1 MGVLR
6 PWFTGT
12 AWLPGACQQVG
23 SREKGAS
30 VAEAT
35 AADYAWFRDHW
46 LREAFCITLVRG
58 LDEVQV
64 LRRLGG
70 ERSQPRTLTAGEAGE
85 LSYSFHAGY
94 PQIVLA
100 ARAGGWAVAVEDNG
114 WEGSRPEVLRAL
126 SAGTQAVSVYRNVN
140 ALGYFSDAVD
150 GEVLVQFELLFPQR
164 RWGSQ
169 PDLLLPQMRAVGLDP
184 DSQEPPYGEVDTAA
198 LALAERVTGVHLDP
212 RMLEGPLPAAE
223 ITPLLDDPPASFFF
237 GGEDTALTAAV
248 DQAAP
253 GVLRRAAATA
263 ARPGVQLAQLDHD
276 PVVMEALAAAEAGQ
290 ARQVDDY
297 SPLGWRI
304 RTWAVEAAIP
314 GRLRNDPSASL
325 DAQRNRASLLRAAGQ
340 AAEQQPL
347 KDPSPWLGRAGSA
360 LVLRWR
366 AGQAVRAALFADPRT
381 ALYATLEQLRY
392 LPGDPWMAIRAATL
406 GVLRSGS
413 AAGPRDATDR

>member
-1 MGVLR
+1 
-6 PWFTGT
+6 
-12 AWLPGACQQVG
+12 
-23 SREKGAS
+23 
-30 VAEAT
+30 
-35 AADYAWFRDHW
+35 
-46 LREAFCITLVRG
+46 
-58 LDEVQV
+58 
-64 LRRLGG
+64 
-70 ERSQPRTLTAGEAGE
+70 
-85 LSYSFHAGY
+85 
-94 PQIVLA
+94 
-100 ARAGGWAVAVEDNG
+100 
-114 WEGSRPEVLRAL
+114 
-126 SAGTQAVSVYRNVN
+126 
-140 ALGYFSDAVD
+140 
-150 GEVLVQFELLFPQR
+150 
-164 RWGSQ
+164 
-169 PDLLLPQMRAVGLDP
+169 
-184 DSQEPPYGEVDTAA
+184 
-198 LALAERVTGVHLDP
+198 
-212 RMLEGPLPAAE
+212 MLEGPLPAAE

-263 ARPGVQLAQLDHD
+263 ARHAVQLAQLDHD
-276 PVVMEALAAAEAGQ
+276 PVVVEALAAAEAGQ

>member
-1 MGVLR
+1 
-6 PWFTGT
+6 
-12 AWLPGACQQVG
+12 
-23 SREKGAS
+23 

-35 AADYAWFRDHW
+35 AADYAWFNGHW
-46 LREAFCITLVRG
+46 LRQAFCITLVRG
-58 LDEVQV
+58 LDEGEV
-64 LRRLGG
+64 LRRFGG
-70 ERSQPRTLTAGEAGE
+70 ERSQPRALTAGEAGE
-85 LSYSFHAGY
+85 LSGSFHAGY
-94 PQIVLA
+94 PQIILA
-100 ARAGGWAVAVEDNG
+100 TRSAGWAVAVEDNG

-126 SAGTQAVSVYRNVN
+126 SGGTQAVSVYRNVN

-169 PDLLLPQMRAVGLDP
+169 PDLLLPQMRGVGLDP
-184 DSQEPPYGEVDTAA
+184 DWHEPPYGEVDTAA
-198 LALAERVTGVHLDP
+198 LALAERVTGVHLD
-212 RMLEGPLPAAE
+212 RSMLDGPLLAAE
-223 ITPLLDDPPASFFF
+223 VAPLLGDPPASFFS
-237 GGEDTALTAAV
+237 GGEDAELAAAV

-253 GVLRRAAATA
+253 GVLRRAAAAA
-263 ARPGVQLAQLDHD
+263 ARQAVLVAQLDHD
-276 PVVMEALAAAEAGQ
+276 PVVVEALAAAEAGQ
-290 ARQVDDY
+290 ARQVDDH

-325 DAQRNRASLLRAAGQ
+325 DAQRRKARLLRAAGR

-347 KDPSPWLGRAGSA
+347 KDPSPWLGRAGST

-381 ALYATLEQLRY
+381 AIHATLEKLRY
-392 LPGDPWMAIRAATL
+392 LPGDPWMAIRAAAL

-413 AAGPRDATDR
+413 G